1 MEIPTY
7 QTSNNGYFKMVILI
21 RNNKI
26 HAIYSDTTDISPL
39 ENESIVVVPDNFNLG
54 KLYQEAGLDTDST
67 VGFLGLPNPLEI
79 NDVIN
84 FIPAEELNIIKKKTA
99 SFNRVLREN
108 NGVVWNNSRHKIDTK
123 TCQSLA
129 IAIISIEKGI
139 ITQPLAWRDADGN
152 FAELSLNQLQE
163 LTAVVMRATED
174 NFKQEELESKA
185 NVYGQFS

>member
-1 MEIPTY
+1 MGTPIY
-7 QTSNNGYFKMVILI
+7 QTFNNGYFKMVILI

-39 ENESIVVVPDNFNLG
+39 ENESIVVVPDTLNLS

-108 NGVVWNNSRHKIDTK
+108 NGVFWNNSRHKIDTK

-139 ITQPLAWRDADGN
+139 ITPPLAWRDADGN

-174 NFKQEELESKA
+174 NFKQEKLESKA